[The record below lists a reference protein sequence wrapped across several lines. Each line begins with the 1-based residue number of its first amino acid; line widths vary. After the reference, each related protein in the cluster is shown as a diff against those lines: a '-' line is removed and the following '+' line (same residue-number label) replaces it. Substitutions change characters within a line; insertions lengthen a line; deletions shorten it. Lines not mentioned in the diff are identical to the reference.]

1 MSPTTLQV
9 RKKGSITLPVELRS
23 KYGVD
28 EGDIFTLIDLG
39 DGSFLLTPRVSEV
52 NRMGNRVAEMM
63 SQYNL
68 TEDDLIAALDKERE
82 DYYREHYV
90 DEPTRDDEAN
100 HFSR

>member
-52 NRMGNRVAEMM
+52 NRIGNRVAEMM
-63 SQYNL
+63 AKYNL
-68 TEDDLIAALDKERE
+68 TEDDLIAALDEERE

-90 DEPTRDDEAN
+90 NKPPRDE
-100 HFSR
+100 

>member
-39 DGSFLLTPRVSEV
+39 DGSFLLTPQISEV
-52 NRMGNRVAEMM
+52 NRLGKRVAETIA
-63 SQYNL
+63 QYDL
-68 TEDDLIAALDKERE
+68 TEEDLITALDEERE
-82 DYYREHYV
+82 AYYREHFV
-90 DEPTRDDEAN
+90 DKPPRDEKA
-100 HFSR
+100 